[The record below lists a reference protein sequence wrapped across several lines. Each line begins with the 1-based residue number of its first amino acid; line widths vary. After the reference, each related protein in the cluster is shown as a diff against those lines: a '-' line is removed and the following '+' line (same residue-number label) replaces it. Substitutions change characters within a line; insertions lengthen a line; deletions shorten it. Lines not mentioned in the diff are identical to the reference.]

1 MLATGGKKKNF
12 PITKK
17 GTFSPLKQF
26 GGGGGHV
33 TPVPPGSYAPACP
46 HNGEEPQCCTA
57 PWLGPAGSL
66 SNFKESSKRACLQAN
81 SL

>member
-26 GGGGGHV
+26 GGGGG
-33 TPVPPGSYAPACP
+33 T
-46 HNGEEPQCCTA
+46 
-57 PWLGPAGSL
+57 
-66 SNFKESSKRACLQAN
+66 
-81 SL
+81 